1 MKKLKTLGLALV
13 MIIMAFSGL
22 MFSACG
28 ASNLKG
34 IRIKQD
40 SVQTVVEWNST
51 INYDDIVV
59 YGIYD
64 DETEKEIDADK
75 WQVTQKIDTK
85 VVGTQTLII
94 EYGKYQDSIQV
105 EVVEPTEL
113 VVASIEIDKTSI
125 ESSAVVGE
133 DFDTSGLIIKVTYE
147 NGFKKNITNG
157 FTITKNVSTEQAG
170 EQTLQVSYQGKT
182 DEVTVVVKNS
192 YQIRGFT
199 DPQFVV
205 EYNTNKQ
212 AKNTFTSTDSTG
224 TKGFEI
230 TNISYKVGDDNEF
243 IYSPILSVK
252 TAKGSYEDWTEYKA
266 SISVYLFVDGEY
278 TLLDSN
284 LEEYVTFDDTLH
296 TFNFTDKAVGNKFQI
311 KMLPF
316 GMTDE
321 EKAIITERVFE
332 FEVVDGWNAYS
343 AKDISL
349 IDNMNEK
356 GKWTEYKT
364 ANNIDVNLNVSSI
377 ILHDNITLKDSDLPA
392 SQFLGSDEVKESDSD
407 YDLALGSLKDS
418 HSTDYG
424 FIYYR
429 KIADG
434 ETFTFEGNYFRLSA
448 ENLSKIVRQEV
459 DGVRKPTTAGQAIT
473 IHTSLFGFAGDISSA
488 VKGQGY
494 FRNVHLMGNT
504 QKSDDVLMSGGV
516 MAIKLRN
523 TSFTFENIL
532 SQRWFISFMLEG
544 SNEYSDNCVH
554 KFDKVNAFDAYNT
567 LLYVW
572 GARDVRINDSHFIG
586 AGGPVMICDHVRNNQ
601 TTGEGGYITNVKTS
615 NSVLES
621 FVAGSEGWFATYEG
635 AGALVGSI
643 KAMNALVTPYGNT
656 LCDKSGQKI
665 NLIAVYKSGSAEGLT
680 SSKIRGSFADTKET
694 YVNGLDLSDAGIE
707 ATKNQIIKQ
716 LASQG
721 KTQEEIAQT
730 LAKMAILQ
738 TFNGAVGVP
747 GTDGWLSAPD
757 QAKFAQA
764 DGYMN
769 VYLFNGMAAVLGMTK
784 NA

>member
-1 MKKLKTLGLALV
+1 MKKFKTIGFALA
-13 MIIMAFSGL
+13 MIVIAFSGII
-22 MFSACG
+22 FSACG
-28 ASNLKG
+28 SNLEK
-34 IRIKQD
+34 IRIKQV
-40 SVQTVVEWNST
+40 SVQQVVEWNST
-51 INYDDIVV
+51 FDYDSIVV
-59 YGIYD
+59 LGVYSNK
-64 DETEKEIDADK
+64 TEKEIKK
-75 WQVTQKIDTK
+75 WHVKQPINTQ
-85 VVGTQTLII
+85 VVGTQTLVI
-94 EYGKYQDSIQV
+94 EYEKYQDSIQV
-105 EVVEPTEL
+105 QVVEPTEL
-113 VVASIEIDKTSI
+113 VVSSIEIDKTSI

-133 DFDTSGLIIKVTYE
+133 EFDVSGLNIKVTYE
-147 NGFKKNITNG
+147 NGYQKRLTTG
-157 FTITKNVSTEQAG
+157 FTITKEVSTDVAG

-182 DEVTVVVKNS
+182 DEVTIMVKNS
-192 YQIRGFT
+192 YQVRGFS

-205 EYNTNKQ
+205 DYNANKTL
-212 AKNTFTSTDSTG
+212 KNGFTSTESTG
-224 TKGFEI
+224 TKGFEVV
-230 TNISYKVGDDNEF
+230 NSCYKVGNDNNF
-243 IYSPILSVK
+243 IYSPILAVK
-252 TAKGSYEDWTEYKA
+252 TAKGDYEDWTEYKA
-266 SISVYLFVDGEY
+266 SIDVYILDNGEY

-284 LEEYVTFDDTLH
+284 VEEYVTFDDTLH
-296 TFNFTDKAVGNKFQI
+296 TFKFTDKALGNKFQI

-321 EKAIITERVFE
+321 EKAFITARTFE

-349 IDNMNEK
+349 VDNVNEE

-364 ANNIDVNLNVSSI
+364 NNGIDLSLKVNSI
-377 ILHDNITLKDSDLPA
+377 ILHDNITLKDSDFPA
-392 SQFLGSDEVKESDSD
+392 SQFLGTDEVKPGDAD
-407 YDLALGSLKDS
+407 YSLALGSLKDS
-418 HSTDYG
+418 NSTKEG

-429 KIADG
+429 NIADG

-448 ENLSKIVRQEV
+448 ENISKIVRQEV
-459 DGVRKPTTAGQAIT
+459 SGKRRVTPAGQAIT
-473 IHTSLFGFAGDISSA
+473 IHTSLFGFAGDIGSA

-523 TSFTFENIL
+523 TSFTFENLL

-544 SNEYSDNCVH
+544 SSEYSDGCVH

-572 GARDVRINDSHFIG
+572 GARDVRINASHFIG
-586 AGGPVMICDHVRNNQ
+586 AGGPVMICDHVENNQ
-601 TTGEGGYITNVKTS
+601 TTGEGGFITNVKTT

-621 FVAGSEGWFATYEG
+621 FVAGSEGWFATYQG
-635 AGALVGSI
+635 AGALASSI

-656 LCDKSGQKI
+656 LCDKPNQKI
-665 NLIAVYKSGSAEGLT
+665 NLIAVYKSGSVEGLT
-680 SSKIRGSFADTKET
+680 TSKIRGSFTDTKET
-694 YVNGLDLSDAGIE
+694 YTNGLDLSDAGIE
-707 ATKNQIIKQ
+707 ATKNQIIQ
-716 LASQG
+716 QFAAGGMSPEQIA
-721 KTQEEIAQT
+721 KTLEQ
-730 LAKMAILQ
+730 MAILQ

-757 QAKFAQA
+757 QTKFAQA

-784 NA
+784 MA